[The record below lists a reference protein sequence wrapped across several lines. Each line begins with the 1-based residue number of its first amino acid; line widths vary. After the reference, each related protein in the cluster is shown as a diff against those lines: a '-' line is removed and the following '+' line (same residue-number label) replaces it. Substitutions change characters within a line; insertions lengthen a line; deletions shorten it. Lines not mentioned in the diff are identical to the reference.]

1 MKQLSQVIGEIQ
13 REAADLPTGNLRAT
27 IQASLELLAEY
38 IGQLQ
43 SIRPA
48 AGSSEEMTDAANDV
62 LYTALFTALHVQ
74 ELITRPAPRYARIRL
89 SIN

>member
-1 MKQLSQVIGEIQ
+1 MKQLSQVISDIQ
-13 REAADLPTGNLRAT
+13 REAADLPTGNVRAH
-27 IQASLELLAEY
+27 IQASLEILTEF

-62 LYTALFTALHVQ
+62 LYTALYMALYVQ
-74 ELITRPAPRYARIRL
+74 ELITRPAPRYARVRL